1 MGTRVSSNSLTV
13 CRLQDFDPFTKYGM
27 FSPGIR
33 LDRPYDEK
41 THARRPSDEG
51 ERILRK
57 ISGYCFE

>member
-1 MGTRVSSNSLTV
+1 
-13 CRLQDFDPFTKYGM
+13 M

-33 LDRPYDEK
+33 LDRPYDDR

-57 ISGYCFE
+57 ISGIRVHYHVVV